1 MGHPVGLFIFDLNS
15 LFLFLD
21 AVKDIYI
28 YVAVSL
34 AVSILV
40 LILVLSSLV
49 TLWLKY
55 RGIRRYKNNNEKKF
69 KKRIE
74 SIAVSVVFLQALVIV
89 NMYFKHNVRQFQ
101 VFGSNKNCFG
111 VVNFIPQTWILSLCA
126 LSVGLPNL

>member
-40 LILVLSSLV
+40 LILVLSSLM

-55 RGIRRYKNNNEKKF
+55 RGMRRYKNNNEKKF
-69 KKRIE
+69 KKRME
-74 SIAVSVVFLQALVIV
+74 SIAVSVVFLQALVNKHV
-89 NMYFKHNVRQFQ
+89 FK
-101 VFGSNKNCFG
+101 
-111 VVNFIPQTWILSLCA
+111 T
-126 LSVGLPNL
+126 